1 MRSARTPGFNP
12 VARVLA
18 DADGPLTAREIHNR
32 LRRHGVD
39 AYDSSYRVAT
49 VLGRVAERGG
59 PVEVL
64 EGSPYRYR
72 LAERHPDR
80 RH

>member
-1 MRSARTPGFNP
+1 MSSTRPPGFEG
-12 VARVLA
+12 VQRVLA
-18 DADGPLTAREIHNR
+18 DADRPLTAREIHDR
-32 LRRHGVD
+32 LRGRGID
-39 AYDSSYRVAT
+39 TFDSSYRVAT

-72 LAERHPDR
+72 LVE
-80 RH
+80 

>member
-1 MRSARTPGFNP
+1 MSSTRPPGFEG
-12 VARVLA
+12 VQRVLA
-18 DADGPLTAREIHNR
+18 DADRPLTAREIHDR
-32 LRRHGVD
+32 LRSRGID
-39 AYDSSYRVAT
+39 TFDSSYRVAT

-72 LAERHPDR
+72 LVE
-80 RH
+80 

>member
-1 MRSARTPGFNP
+1 MSSTRPPGFEGLR
-12 VARVLA
+12 RVLA
-18 DADGPLTAREIHNR
+18 DADEPLTAREITDR
-32 LRRHGVD
+32 LRGRGVD

-72 LAERHPDR
+72 LAE
-80 RH
+80 

>member
-1 MRSARTPGFNP
+1 MSSTRTPGFEA
-12 VARVLA
+12 VQRVLA
-18 DADGPLTAREIHNR
+18 DADGPLTAREIHDR
-32 LRRHGVD
+32 LRRRGID
-39 AYDSSYRVAT
+39 ATDSSYRVAT

-72 LAERHPDR
+72 LAE
-80 RH
+80 

>member
-1 MRSARTPGFNP
+1 MSSTRPSGFEGIQ
-12 VARVLA
+12 RVLA
-18 DADGPLTAREIHNR
+18 DADEPLTAREINDR
-32 LRRHGVD
+32 LQGRGTD
-39 AYDSSYRVAT
+39 PYDSSYRVAT

-72 LAERHPDR
+72 LAE
-80 RH
+80 

>member
-1 MRSARTPGFNP
+1 MSSTRPPGFDGMQ
-12 VARVLA
+12 RVLA
-18 DADGPLTAREIHNR
+18 DADEPLTAREIYDR
-32 LRRHGVD
+32 LRDRNID

-72 LAERHPDR
+72 LLE
-80 RH
+80 

>member
-1 MRSARTPGFNP
+1 MNATRPPGFDGMQ
-12 VARVLA
+12 RVLA
-18 DADGPLTAREIHNR
+18 DADEPLTAREIYDR
-32 LRRHGVD
+32 LRDRNID

-72 LAERHPDR
+72 LLE
-80 RH
+80 

>member
-1 MRSARTPGFNP
+1 MSSTRPPGFDGMQ
-12 VARVLA
+12 RVLA
-18 DADGPLTAREIHNR
+18 DADEPLTAREIYDR
-32 LRRHGVD
+32 LRDRDID

-72 LAERHPDR
+72 LLE
-80 RH
+80 